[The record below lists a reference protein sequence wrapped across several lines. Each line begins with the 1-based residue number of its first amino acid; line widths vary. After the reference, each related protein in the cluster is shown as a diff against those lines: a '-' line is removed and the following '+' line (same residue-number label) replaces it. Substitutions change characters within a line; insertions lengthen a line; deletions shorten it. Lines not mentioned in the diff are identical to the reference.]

1 MNNSQN
7 NSQKI
12 PDDESFTI
20 EISNDMEIRNM
31 LRTGLVTAQGKD
43 TDKIP
48 LFVSW
53 PEWLEDG
60 IVCLYA
66 RDFYNVLSS
75 AIRDTAVAISTIIE
89 TSGEAEHPDDKDKS
103 V

>member
-1 MNNSQN
+1 MVL
-7 NSQKI
+7 
-12 PDDESFTI
+12 
-20 EISNDMEIRNM
+20 RNM
-31 LRTGLVTAQGKD
+31 LRTGLVTTQEKD

-66 RDFYNVLSS
+66 RDFYTVLSS
-75 AIRDTAVAISTIIE
+75 AIRDTATAISTLIE
-89 TSGEAEHPDDKDKS
+89 SSGVIERSADKDKS